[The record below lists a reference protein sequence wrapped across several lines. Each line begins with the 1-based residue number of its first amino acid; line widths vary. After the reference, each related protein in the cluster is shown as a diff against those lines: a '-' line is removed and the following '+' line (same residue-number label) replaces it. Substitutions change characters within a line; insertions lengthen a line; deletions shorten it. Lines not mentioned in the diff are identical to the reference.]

1 MKLSKH
7 ELDVLL
13 YYLDWKIMEI
23 KETGNDFEY
32 PEIENIY
39 TKLTEDTKW
48 NLSDVHLSPS
58 LQQSKA
64 Q

>member
-39 TKLTEDTKW
+39 SKLQDTKW
-48 NLSDVHLSPS
+48 N
-58 LQQSKA
+58 
-64 Q
+64 

>member
-39 TKLTEDTKW
+39 TKLQDTKW
-48 NLSDVHLSPS
+48 NLSDVFPTLN
-58 LQQSKA
+58 LLQSKA

>member
-13 YYLDWKIMEI
+13 YYLDWKVREI

-32 PEIENIY
+32 PEIVNIY

-48 NLSDVHLSPS
+48 N
-58 LQQSKA
+58 
-64 Q
+64 